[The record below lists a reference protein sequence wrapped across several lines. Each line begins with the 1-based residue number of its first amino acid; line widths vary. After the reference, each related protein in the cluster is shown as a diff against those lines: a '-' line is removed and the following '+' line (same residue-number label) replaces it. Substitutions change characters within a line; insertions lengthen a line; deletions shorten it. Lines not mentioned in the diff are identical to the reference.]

1 MVGTHKAH
9 VDGITTSALVDGVP
23 QIVWEVEPHGSYL
36 YLNRRWYEY
45 TGLAS
50 ETSRG
55 AIFDLALHP
64 EDRTPCNEQWKHAVE
79 TGNTFEVEYRL
90 RDAQGRYRWFL
101 ARGVPRRDDH
111 GVIVS
116 WMGTSTDIDRQRR
129 VLQEFQRGEAQFRLL
144 AGAIPQV
151 VWMADSCGRLHYLN
165 PQWFNYT
172 GLTYDQSTDSQWLQ
186 VVHPDDRESTRA
198 QWKRAVE
205 QGTALEVEQ
214 RLLRAADNSYHW
226 HLVRGAPL
234 RDEIGEIVQW
244 VGTMTDIDDQRRQS
258 ELLERLVRE
267 RTIELERSNSQLEEF
282 AAVASHDLQEP
293 LRKIQ
298 AFGER
303 LQSMCSQA
311 LGEQGRENLGR
322 ILKSAVRMRTLINDL
337 LAFSRISMTGKDFLL
352 VDLGAIASE
361 VVSDLDGLIQQTGGS
376 VQINTL
382 PAIHA
387 DPLQVRQLFQ
397 NLIGNGLK
405 FHHPGTPPIV
415 RVSARATPDPGGTS
429 SKDATSWYEISVED
443 NGIGFE
449 EVHLDRIFQVFQR
462 LHGRSQYEGTGM
474 GLSICRKIVERHGGR
489 ITAKSTPGQGSTFL
503 VILPAMQ
510 CAVNLGADGD
520 GSTQ

>member
-9 VDGITTSALVDGVP
+9 VEGITTSALVDGVP

-55 AIFDLALHP
+55 AIWDLALHP

-129 VLQEFQRGEAQFRLL
+129 VLEEFQRGEAQFRLL
-144 AGAIPQV
+144 AGTIPQV

-387 DPLQVRQLFQ
+387 DPLQIRQLFQ

-415 RVSARATPDPGGTS
+415 R
-429 SKDATSWYEISVED
+429 
-443 NGIGFE
+443 
-449 EVHLDRIFQVFQR
+449 
-462 LHGRSQYEGTGM
+462 
-474 GLSICRKIVERHGGR
+474 
-489 ITAKSTPGQGSTFL
+489 
-503 VILPAMQ
+503 
-510 CAVNLGADGD
+510 LGAPPYA
-520 GSTQ
+520 GSWRNERQRRNLLV